1 MTSSAARTQERV
13 LVAGATGG
21 VGQLTVA
28 KLLEK
33 GFPVRVLTRS
43 AEKARTMFNNRVEIA
58 IGDIRQPANLPTAT
72 QNITHI
78 ICCTGTTALPS
89 SKWDF
94 DTMDQAEGL
103 GNLIEWGK
111 IYLDTDYRRTHAR
124 NSPEQV
130 DAQGVS
136 HLVNAAPKDL
146 NRFVFIS
153 SCGVLR
159 KDKPPFNI
167 LNAFGVL
174 DAKEKG
180 ESAIINSG
188 LPYTIIRPARLIDG
202 PYTSYDLNTLV
213 KAKTNGKLGVV
224 VGTGDTLEGETSRI
238 DVAAACV
245 ECIDNP
251 VTEGKVFELVN
262 KGTRPAKIDWIA
274 LFSSLNR

>member
-1 MTSSAARTQERV
+1 MTSPTARTQERV

-33 GFPVRVLTRS
+33 GFPVRVLTRN
-43 AEKARTMFNNRVEIA
+43 AEKARTMFDNRVEIA
-58 IGDIRQPANLPTAT
+58 IGDIRQPATLPAAT
-72 QNITHI
+72 QTITHI

-89 SKWDF
+89 NKWDF
-94 DTMDQAEGL
+94 DTMDQGEGL

-111 IYLDTDYRRTHAR
+111 IYLDADYRRTHAR

-136 HLVNAAPKDL
+136 NLVNVAPKDL
-146 NRFVFIS
+146 KRFVFIS

-159 KDKPPFNI
+159 KDKPPFNL

-202 PYTSYDLNTLV
+202 PYTSYDLNTLL
-213 KAKTNGKLGVV
+213 KAKTDGKLGVV
-224 VGTGDTLEGETSRI
+224 VGTGDTLNGETSRI

-245 ECIDNP
+245 ECIDHP

-262 KGTRPAKIDWIA
+262 KGARPAKIDWTA
-274 LFSSLNR
+274 LFSGLE

>member
-1 MTSSAARTQERV
+1 MTSPTARTQERV

-33 GFPVRVLTRS
+33 GFPVRVLTRN
-43 AEKARTMFNNRVEIA
+43 AEKARTMFDNRVEIA
-58 IGDIRQPANLPTAT
+58 IGDIRQPATIPAAT

-89 SKWDF
+89 NKWDF
-94 DTMDQAEGL
+94 DTMDQGEGL

-111 IYLDTDYRRTHAR
+111 IYLDADYRRTHAR

-136 HLVNAAPKDL
+136 NLVNVAPKDL
-146 NRFVFIS
+146 KRFVFIS

-159 KDKPPFNI
+159 KDKPPFNL

-202 PYTSYDLNTLV
+202 PYTSYDLNTLL
-213 KAKTNGKLGVV
+213 KAKTDGKLGVV
-224 VGTGDTLEGETSRI
+224 VGTGDTLNGETSRI

-245 ECIDNP
+245 ECIDHP

-262 KGTRPAKIDWIA
+262 KGARPTKIDWTA
-274 LFSSLNR
+274 LFSGLE

>member
-1 MTSSAARTQERV
+1 MTSPTARTQERV

-33 GFPVRVLTRS
+33 GFPVRVLTRN
-43 AEKARTMFNNRVEIA
+43 AEKARTMFDNRVEIA
-58 IGDIRQPANLPTAT
+58 IGDIRQPATLPPAT

-89 SKWDF
+89 KKWDF
-94 DTMDQAEGL
+94 DTMDQGEGL

-111 IYLDTDYRRTHAR
+111 IYLDADYRRTHAR

-136 HLVNAAPKDL
+136 NLVNAAPQDL

-159 KDKPPFNI
+159 KDKPPFNL

-180 ESAIINSG
+180 EAASINSG

-202 PYTSYDLNTLV
+202 PYTSYDLNTLL

-224 VGTGDTLEGETSRI
+224 VGTGDTLNGETSRI

-245 ECIDNP
+245 ECIEHP

-262 KGTRPAKIDWIA
+262 KGARPAKIDWTA
-274 LFSSLNR
+274 LFSSLE

>member
-1 MTSSAARTQERV
+1 MTSPTARTQERV

-33 GFPVRVLTRS
+33 GFPVRVLTRN
-43 AEKARTMFNNRVEIA
+43 AEKARTMFDNRVEIA
-58 IGDIRQPANLPTAT
+58 IGDIRQPTTLPPAT

-89 SKWDF
+89 NKWDF
-94 DTMDQAEGL
+94 DTMDQGEGL

-111 IYLDTDYRRTHAR
+111 IYLDADYRRTHAR

-136 HLVNAAPKDL
+136 NLVNAAPQDL

-159 KDKPPFNI
+159 KDKPPFNL

-180 ESAIINSG
+180 EAASINSG

-202 PYTSYDLNTLV
+202 PYTSYDLNTLL

-224 VGTGDTLEGETSRI
+224 VGTGDTLNGETSRI

-245 ECIDNP
+245 ECIEHP

-262 KGTRPAKIDWIA
+262 KGARPAKIDWTA
-274 LFSSLNR
+274 LFSSLE